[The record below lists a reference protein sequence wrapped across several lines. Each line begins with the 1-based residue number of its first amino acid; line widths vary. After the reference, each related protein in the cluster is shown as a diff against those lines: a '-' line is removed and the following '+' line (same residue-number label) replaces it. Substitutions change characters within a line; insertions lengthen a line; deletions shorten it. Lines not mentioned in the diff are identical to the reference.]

1 MRRGRVVLA
10 RLRVLVGIAVCG
22 WVILRR
28 GFLDGTAALQLA
40 GVLASLGT
48 SALAEALDRP
58 PFGDLAIVLA
68 LVSAARLVIL
78 ARFVERVPGGA
89 GGRDGDDRR

>member
-1 MRRGRVVLA
+1 VNEWYWLA
-10 RLRVLVGIAVCG
+10 CALLVGIAVCG

-28 GFLDGTAALQLA
+28 GFLDGIVALQLA
-40 GVLASLGT
+40 GVLASLGML
-48 SALAEALDRP
+48 ALAEALDRP

-68 LVSAARLVIL
+68 LVSVAGSLIL